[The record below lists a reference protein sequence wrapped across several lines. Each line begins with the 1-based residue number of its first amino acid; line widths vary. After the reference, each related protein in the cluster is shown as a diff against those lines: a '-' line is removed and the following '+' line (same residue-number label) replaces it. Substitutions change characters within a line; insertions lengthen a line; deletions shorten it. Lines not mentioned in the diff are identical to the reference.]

1 MIAIMLVPSDR
12 YSTLLVVSLHAYKY
26 DHASGRVN
34 CTIAPR
40 FLHEIYYPWRDYR
53 IGGIFREP

>member
-34 CTIAPR
+34 CTFQGLNCTKRLQIR
-40 FLHEIYYPWRDYR
+40 
-53 IGGIFREP
+53 